1 MTSLARSPWRT
12 AWVERENERRQHAY
26 RAAVDTWRRHGEH
39 LRRLRIEAAG
49 FLGCTQPRTGLP
61 VALDVD
67 ELVFRIVPAAEL
79 VEAEA
84 RHIPGLPAP
93 GPLTCAA
100 PISDTLP
107 AGLRVVDA
115 GMAVVTSHRVA
126 FAGSERRREWRYADL
141 ADPAHHPDV
150 PVTLLPDH
158 ASLGGLRV
166 PANAAVN
173 FRFYLALAVAAAAGE
188 RATVIAQLD
197 ALLATHRRER
207 PTPPPS
213 AEPDEA
219 PLLAVRPDRRALVA
233 AAVATA
239 VVATL
244 GPAVEP
250 PQASPERRAAS
261 AVVTVGPPRAGGPV
275 AFQTGTTS
283 RETPAT
289 PRPGTGAAPVGPSS
303 PSQPVRP
310 AVPSH
315 VPAPPATAADPVLSA
330 APAPTAVPERPTAP
344 VASTA
349 PAPPTAPAPTASST
363 PTPDPP
369 TPSPSPTVTGVATTP
384 TPEDPTLLT
393 ACLGRLLPLVDL
405 LLCPPAES

>member
-1 MTSLARSPWRT
+1 MESSPWRA
-12 AWVERENERRQHAY
+12 AWAERENERRRDAY
-26 RAAVDTWRRHGEH
+26 RRAADTWRRRDEH
-39 LRRLRIEAAG
+39 LTRLRIEAAG

-61 VALDVD
+61 VDLDGD
-67 ELVFRIVPAAEL
+67 ELVFRVVPVAEL

-84 RHIPGLPAP
+84 RHVPGLPTP
-93 GPLTCAA
+93 GPLTCA
-100 PISDTLP
+100 DTPGHALP

-115 GMAVVTSHRVA
+115 GMAVVTSRRVA
-126 FAGSERRREWRYADL
+126 FAGREHRREWRFADL
-141 ADPAHHPDV
+141 ATPAHHPDV
-150 PVTLLPDH
+150 PVTLLPDNG
-158 ASLGGLRV
+158 SLAGLRV
-166 PANAAVN
+166 PANAVVN
-173 FRFYLALAVAAAAGE
+173 VRFYLALAVAAAAGE
-188 RATVIAQLD
+188 RATVVAQLD
-197 ALLATHRRER
+197 TLLTTHRRER

-219 PLLAVRPDRRALVA
+219 PLLAVRPDRRALAA
-233 AAVATA
+233 AAVAT
-239 VVATL
+239 VVAATL
-244 GPAVEP
+244 SPAVGP

-261 AVVTVGPPRAGGPV
+261 AVVTVVPPRAVGPLK
-275 AFQTGTTS
+275 FHTGTTS
-283 RETPAT
+283 LAALLPV
-289 PRPGTGAAPVGPSS
+289 PGAAPVGPSS

-310 AVPSH
+310 VVPSH
-315 VPAPPATAADPVLSA
+315 VPAPPAAPATAADPVLSA

-349 PAPPTAPAPTASST
+349 PAPPTAPAPTASSP

-393 ACLGRLLPLVDL
+393 VCLDPLLPLVDL